1 MDNTYANIYTTCFSW
16 VMSSHAVFNRTGQMV
31 SNTNGRPT
39 FSLSVSHHVSQLTTL
54 RECLCLRWAITTP
67 ISQTFLLELSTKN
80 IQKLWHNVTHW
91 DLAGNP
97 GPVAGSS
104 GDAMAEEDETPTP
117 TTLRQVGFGGVE
129 NKFWNVYNVSGG
141 FGSRGCQGECI
152 WGGNCREYRRN
163 LTKTMIFNKKL
174 GSADLFIHSFYIG
187 RTM

>member
-16 VMSSHAVFNRTGQMV
+16 VMNSHAVFNRTGQMV

-39 FSLSVSHHVSQLTTL
+39 FSLSVSHRVSQLMTL

-104 GDAMAEEDETPTP
+104 GDVMAEEDETPTP

-129 NKFWNVYNVSGG
+129 INFWNVYNVSGG

-152 WGGNCREYRRN
+152 WGGQLPRISLKSDKNYDFQQKVGKRWSLYTFF
-163 LTKTMIFNKKL
+163 L
-174 GSADLFIHSFYIG
+174 HW
-187 RTM
+187 